1 VDQEEFEFLKLKAA
15 ATAAAKRRGAAPV
28 DERENLPAYD
38 QGQRGSLFET
48 AKATLGS
55 DVQAITDLL
64 TMVQRGA
71 TLGQSPNIQGI
82 GSMLTG
88 GSFQEGRERML
99 AQERQAEE
107 NLTAGGVPFGVIPE
121 ALGGV
126 GASTAIVKQAQKVV
140 PAITSTLGGILT
152 GGGEG
157 TIYAQGQGLDP
168 LSGFLFGA
176 GAPAVAGA
184 VSTTASKLMD
194 KLPIFNAQQG
204 AAQRIA
210 NAAEKGGLSPSALD
224 PELTSQMDRL
234 GPDAMLSDVDVMR
247 PFAVG
252 SLGPG
257 SSSEAMAAAF
267 NAANNPARSVAD
279 AAITEWDNI
288 FPAPRT
294 KNERGQDVK
303 LTIDQARGI
312 YEQGLNNAKV
322 QFRPDPIEQ
331 AINRAFGD
339 RPIAAMKSARN
350 AALSFLHEKAPLR
363 PDGTREPLSARA
375 MLELKEGIDGAIK
388 NPKTANMDALDAKA
402 RRGLVQVS
410 SSLNDTLKN
419 YVPEVRTAADIYSG
433 KYADDIGYDLG
444 YDLGSRGLKK
454 QSLADFRE
462 TVALLTPAQ
471 KQALA
476 EGWRKAKT
484 ERADAGGFERQF
496 TRVGPTKSN
505 AELEII
511 DEIFGPGVGQ
521 QFVDASKRITAMEE
535 TNKAFNR
542 RWQNTLQGSAAPA
555 GTEMQ
560 AARGILDR
568 LVIGSQALTNK
579 LLGGAAQ
586 GAIARQ
592 GRAVSQAGLQEQNDQ
607 IIDWMTRT
615 GQTPQTSEDAMREIM
630 TYLSMAQ
637 RAPLPQD
644 LVGQA
649 QRSGAAVERG
659 MRER

>member
-1 VDQEEFEFLKLKAA
+1 
-15 ATAAAKRRGAAPV
+15 
-28 DERENLPAYD
+28 
-38 QGQRGSLFET
+38 
-48 AKATLGS
+48 
-55 DVQAITDLL
+55 
-64 TMVQRGA
+64 
-71 TLGQSPNIQGI
+71 
-82 GSMLTG
+82 
-88 GSFQEGRERML
+88 
-99 AQERQAEE
+99 
-107 NLTAGGVPFGVIPE
+107 
-121 ALGGV
+121 
-126 GASTAIVKQAQKVV
+126 
-140 PAITSTLGGILT
+140 
-152 GGGEG
+152 
-157 TIYAQGQGLDP
+157 
-168 LSGFLFGA
+168 
-176 GAPAVAGA
+176 
-184 VSTTASKLMD
+184 MD
-194 KLPIFNAQQG
+194 KLPIVNAQQG

-210 NAAEKGGLSPSALD
+210 NQAGKSGISPSALD
-224 PELTSQMDRL
+224 PELTSQMERL
-234 GPDAMLSDVDVMR
+234 GPNAMLADLDVLR

-257 SSSEAMAAAF
+257 SSSQAMATAF
-267 NAANNPARSVAD
+267 NAADNPARSVAD
-279 AAITEWDNI
+279 AAITEWDSI
-288 FPAPRT
+288 FPAPLT

-303 LTIDQARGI
+303 LTLDQARGI

-322 QFRPDPIEQ
+322 TFRPDTIERT
-331 AINRAFGD
+331 IDRAFGD

-350 AALSFLHEKAPLR
+350 AALSFLRTKAPLR
-363 PDGTREPLSARA
+363 PDGTRAPLSARD

-388 NPKTANMDALDAKA
+388 NPKTAGMDALDAKA
-402 RRGLVQVS
+402 RRGLVQIS

-433 KYADDIGYDLG
+433 MHSSDIGYGLG
-444 YDLGSRGLKK
+444 YELGHSGLKK

-476 EGWRKAKT
+476 EGWRQAKI
-484 ERADAGGFERQF
+484 ERAEKRGFESEF
-496 TRVGPTKSN
+496 ASVGPTKSN

-511 DEIFGPGVGQ
+511 DEIFGAGVGQ
-521 QFVDASKRITAMEE
+521 QFVDASKRIAAMEK
-535 TNKAFNR
+535 TNKRLGTKWSNVSE
-542 RWQNTLQGSAAPA
+542 GSANPA

-560 AARGILDR
+560 SARSLLDR
-568 LVIGSQALTNK
+568 LVIVSQAVTNK

-586 GAIARQ
+586 GAIARE
-592 GRAVSQAGLQEQNDQ
+592 GRAVSKASLQDQNDQ

-637 RAPLPQD
+637 RAPLSQD